1 MNFTFDNLK
10 FLLPAVLIALTLHE
24 LAHGFVSYKLGDPT
38 PKREGRLSLNPFAHL
53 DPFGTLCL
61 IVFGFGWAKP
71 VMVNP
76 NYYKNPK
83 VGMVLTA
90 IAGPLTNFL
99 IAFVCLLLDVL
110 MIRFN
115 LAYSNSFSF
124 YIYNLLLVTSQ
135 ISIGLG
141 VFNLIPIP
149 PLDGSKVLFALLPE
163 DLYFKFMQYERYI
176 SVALIFV
183 LYLGVLDA
191 PLMLI
196 RNGIANGLLNLV
208 YPLVGF

>member
-38 PKREGRLSLNPFAHL
+38 PKQEGRLSLNPFAHL

-115 LAYSNSFSF
+115 LAYSNNFS
-124 YIYNLLLVTSQ
+124 
-135 ISIGLG
+135 
-141 VFNLIPIP
+141 
-149 PLDGSKVLFALLPE
+149 
-163 DLYFKFMQYERYI
+163 
-176 SVALIFV
+176 
-183 LYLGVLDA
+183 
-191 PLMLI
+191 
-196 RNGIANGLLNLV
+196 
-208 YPLVGF
+208 

>member
-38 PKREGRLSLNPFAHL
+38 PKQEGRLSLNPFAHL

-115 LAYSNSFSF
+115 LAYSNNFSF

-163 DLYFKFMQYERYI
+163 QLYFKFMQYERYI

-191 PLMLI
+191 PLMMI
-196 RNGIANGLLNLV
+196 RNGIANGLLNIV

>member
-38 PKREGRLSLNPFAHL
+38 PKQEGRLSLNPFAHL

-115 LAYSNSFSF
+115 LAYSNNFSF

-163 DLYFKFMQYERYI
+163 QLYFKFMQYERYI

-191 PLMLI
+191 PLMMI
-196 RNGIANGLLNLV
+196 RNSIANGLLNIV

>member
-38 PKREGRLSLNPFAHL
+38 PKQEGRLSLNPFAHL

-99 IAFVCLLLDVL
+99 IAFVFLLLDVL

-149 PLDGSKVLFALLPE
+149 PLDGS
-163 DLYFKFMQYERYI
+163 
-176 SVALIFV
+176 
-183 LYLGVLDA
+183 
-191 PLMLI
+191 
-196 RNGIANGLLNLV
+196 
-208 YPLVGF
+208 

>member
-191 PLMLI
+191 PLMMI

>member
-38 PKREGRLSLNPFAHL
+38 PKQEGRLSLNPFAHL

-115 LAYSNSFSF
+115 LAYSNNFSF

-163 DLYFKFMQYERYI
+163 QLYFKFMQYERYI

-191 PLMLI
+191 PLMMI

>member
-1 MNFTFDNLK
+1 
-10 FLLPAVLIALTLHE
+10 
-24 LAHGFVSYKLGDPT
+24 
-38 PKREGRLSLNPFAHL
+38 
-53 DPFGTLCL
+53 
-61 IVFGFGWAKP
+61 
-71 VMVNP
+71 
-76 NYYKNPK
+76 
-83 VGMVLTA
+83 
-90 IAGPLTNFL
+90 
-99 IAFVCLLLDVL
+99 
-110 MIRFN
+110 
-115 LAYSNSFSF
+115 
-124 YIYNLLLVTSQ
+124 
-135 ISIGLG
+135 LG

-191 PLMLI
+191 PLMMI